1 MRKLLRS
8 VTLFFLFLCVLP
20 AGALA
25 QSAVK
30 GEDLLA
36 YQGPDRQQRLVER
49 AKQEGALTLYTS
61 LAPTESQPLTQ
72 AFEKKYG
79 IKVELWRAL
88 SERVVQRVVNEAKAK
103 RHAADVVE
111 TNGPEMENLARE
123 KMFVPVHTP
132 YLADLPPASVP
143 SHRLWLPDRMNFF
156 VVAWN
161 TAKVRKEELPSTY
174 LGFTDAKWKGR
185 IGVEATDSEWMA
197 TIVKKL
203 GQEPGMAYFRKLA
216 EQNPEVR
223 KGHVLLAQLVA
234 AGDVQVGLTI
244 YSGNA
249 ESLKRKGA
257 PIDWAPI
264 QPVAARAQGIAVARN
279 APHPAS
285 ALLFLDF
292 VLSPEGQKLY
302 ESLGRAPVSTKVKS
316 HLNDFDYVVM
326 DPAVV
331 LDESEKWEKIWNELF
346 LRK

>member
-1 MRKLLRS
+1 MQGRSGFATLLI
-8 VTLFFLFLCVLP
+8 LIAALLP
-20 AGALA
+20 VAALA
-25 QSAVK
+25 QGAGKS
-30 GEDLLA
+30 EDPLL
-36 YQGPDRQQRLVER
+36 YQGPDREKRLVEK

-88 SERVVQRVVNEAKAK
+88 SDRVVQRVVNEARAK
-103 RHAADVVE
+103 RHTADVVE
-111 TNGPEMENLARE
+111 TNGPEMEILARE

-156 VVAWN
+156 VVAYN
-161 TAKVRKEELPSTY
+161 TTKVRKEELPATY
-174 LGFTDAKWKGR
+174 LGFADPKWKGR
-185 IGVEATDSEWMA
+185 IGIEATDGEWMA
-197 TIVKKL
+197 TLIKKL
-203 GQEPGMAYFRKLA
+203 GQEPGMAFFRKLA

-257 PIDWAPI
+257 PIDWVPI
-264 QPVAARAQGIAVARN
+264 QPVAARAQGIAVVRN
-279 APHPAS
+279 APHPAA
-285 ALLFLDF
+285 ALLFVDF

-316 HLNDFDYVVM
+316 YLNDFDYTVM
-326 DPAVV
+326 NPAVV
-331 LDESEKWEKIWNELF
+331 IDEAEKWDKMWDELF
-346 LRK
+346 LKK